1 MSSKSP
7 LVLVTGGTGFLAL
20 WVITLLLRQ
29 NYRVRTT
36 VRDLSRTAHIHS
48 CLAEAGLSDEQIS
61 SLEITRAD
69 LLTNE
74 NWPAAVADATYIQHI
89 ASPFPAHF
97 PKDLDAE
104 LIRPARE
111 GTLRVLRAARDSGTV
126 KRVVLTSSSAAVAYG
141 HGDKY
146 VGAGGEERGFTEADW
161 TDLDSGHVMPY
172 QRSKTLAE
180 RAAWEFMETASG
192 NKDADTDADAD
203 GQGEALSFDLV
214 AINPVTIFG
223 PALGKEDGTSLRTL
237 VELLQGNAPGIPK
250 LHWPIV
256 DVRDCARMHLLAMT
270 TPASGGNRFL
280 CVGEGSLWTEDI
292 AKILKRRLGERA
304 RKVPTI
310 VLPNF
315 TIRVVALVWPV
326 VRLVLPELGHE
337 KRMSNVKAREVL
349 KWEWEYSSEEAVVAG
364 AESLFKFGVVQV

>member
-1 MSSKSP
+1 MSPEPP

-20 WVITLLLRQ
+20 WVITLLLQQ

-36 VRDLSRTAHIHS
+36 VRDLTRTAHIHS
-48 CLAEAGLSDEQIS
+48 CLSEAGLSTKQIS
-61 SLEITRAD
+61 SLEIIQAD
-69 LLTNE
+69 LLTDD

-97 PKDLDAE
+97 PKDEDE
-104 LIRPARE
+104 LITPACE
-111 GTLRVLRAARDSGTV
+111 GTLRVLRAARDTGTV

-141 HGDKY
+141 HEYGY
-146 VGAGGEERGFTEADW
+146 AGAGGAEQGFTEADW
-161 TDLDSGHVMPY
+161 TNLDSGHVLPY

-192 NKDADTDADAD
+192 NKDADAD
-203 GQGEALSFDLV
+203 GQEEALSFDLV
-214 AINPVTIFG
+214 AVNPVTIFG

-256 DVRDCARMHLLAMT
+256 DVRDCAGMHLLAMT
-270 TPASGGNRFL
+270 TPAAGGERFL

-292 AKILKRRLGERA
+292 AKILKRRFGQRA
-304 RKVPTI
+304 RKVPTM

-315 TIRVVALVWPV
+315 AVRVVALVWPV
-326 VRLVLPELGHE
+326 VKLVLPELGHE
-337 KRMSNVKAREVL
+337 KRMSNDKAREIL
-349 KWEWEYSSEEAVVAG
+349 KWEWGYNSEEAVVAG
-364 AESLFKFGVVQV
+364 AESLFKFGVVQI

>member
-1 MSSKSP
+1 MSPDPP

-48 CLAEAGLSDEQIS
+48 CLSEAGLNTEQIS
-61 SLEITRAD
+61 SLEIIRAD
-69 LLTNE
+69 LLTDE
-74 NWPAAVADATYIQHI
+74 NWSAAVADATYIQHI

-97 PKDLDAE
+97 PKDIDAE
-104 LIRPARE
+104 LIRPALE
-111 GTLRVLRAARDSGTV
+111 GTLRLLRAAKGSATV

-141 HGDKY
+141 HEDGY
-146 VGAGGEERGFTEADW
+146 VGSGGEERGFTETDW
-161 TDLDSGHVMPY
+161 TNLDSGHVLPY

-180 RAAWEFMETASG
+180 RAAWEFMETMAADHENEDGAGSG
-192 NKDADTDADAD
+192 TK
-203 GQGEALSFDLV
+203 GQHFDLV

-256 DVRDCARMHLLAMT
+256 DVRDCAQMHLLAMT
-270 TPASGGNRFL
+270 TPAAGGERFL

-292 AKILKRRLGERA
+292 AEILRRRFGARA

-315 TIRVVALVWPV
+315 AIRVVALVWPV
-326 VRLVLPELGHE
+326 VKLVLPELGHQ
-337 KRMSNVKAREVL
+337 KRMSNVKAKGVL
-349 KWEWEYSSEEAVVAG
+349 KWEWEYNSEEAVVAG
-364 AESLFKFGVVQV
+364 AESLFKFGLVQV

>member
-1 MSSKSP
+1 MSSKTP

-20 WVITLLLRQ
+20 WVITHLVQQ

-36 VRDLSRTAHIHS
+36 VRDLSGTAHIHL
-48 CLAEAGLSDEQIS
+48 CLAESGLSDDQIS
-61 SLEITRAD
+61 SLEIIRAD
-69 LLTNE
+69 LLTDE
-74 NWPAAVADATYIQHI
+74 NWPAAVAGATYIQHI

-97 PKDLDAE
+97 PKDVDGE

-111 GTLRVLRAARDSGTV
+111 GTLRVLRVARDAGTV

-141 HGDKY
+141 HEYGY

-180 RAAWEFMETASG
+180 RAAWEFMKTASG
-192 NKDADTDADAD
+192 NKDADADAD
-203 GQGEALSFDLV
+203 GQEGALSFDLV
-214 AINPVTIFG
+214 AVNPVTIFG

-237 VELLQGNAPGIPK
+237 VELLVGNAPGIPK

-270 TPASGGNRFL
+270 TPAAGGNRFL

-292 AKILKRRLGERA
+292 AKILKRRFGERA
-304 RKVPTI
+304 RKVPTN

-315 TIRVVALVWPV
+315 AIRVVALVWPV
-326 VRLVLPELGHE
+326 VKLVLPDLGHE

-349 KWEWEYSSEEAVVAG
+349 MWEWEYSSEEAVVAG
-364 AESLFKFGVVQV
+364 AESLFKFGVVQS

>member
-1 MSSKSP
+1 MSAERP

-20 WVITLLLRQ
+20 WVIAQLLKQ

-36 VRDLSRTAHIHS
+36 IRDLSRTAHIHS
-48 CLAEAGLSDEQIS
+48 CLREAGLGADQIS
-61 SLEITRAD
+61 SLEIIQAD
-69 LLTNE
+69 LLADE

-97 PKDLDAE
+97 PKDPDE
-104 LIRPARE
+104 IIGPARE
-111 GTLRVLRAARDSGTV
+111 GTLRVLRAAMGSGTV
-126 KRVVLTSSSAAVAYG
+126 KRVVLTSSSAAIAYG
-141 HGDKY
+141 HAHGY
-146 VGAGGEERGFTEADW
+146 VGAGGSERGFTEADW
-161 TDLDSGHVMPY
+161 TNTDSGTGAMPY

-180 RAAWEFMETASG
+180 RAAWDFVEGMSAE
-192 NKDADTDADAD
+192 DTVGYDPVKKQKKK
-203 GQGEALSFDLV
+203 GQPFDLV
-214 AINPVTIFG
+214 AVNPVSIFG

-237 VELLQGNAPGIPK
+237 VELLVGNAPAIPK

-270 TPASGGNRFL
+270 TPEAGGERFL
-280 CVGEGSLWTEDI
+280 CVGEGSLWMEDI

-304 RKVPTI
+304 KKVPTM

-315 TIRVVALVWPV
+315 AIRILALVWPV

-337 KRMSNVKAREVL
+337 KKMSHDKAREVL
-349 KWEWEYSSEEAVVAG
+349 KWEWEYSSEDAVVAG
-364 AESLFKFGVVQV
+364 AESLFKFDVVQV

>member
-1 MSSKSP
+1 MFPEPP

-36 VRDLSRTAHIHS
+36 VRNLTRTAHIHS
-48 CLAEAGLSDEQIS
+48 CLVEAGLSTDQIS
-61 SLEITRAD
+61 SLEIIRAD
-69 LLTNE
+69 LLSDD
-74 NWPAAVADATYIQHI
+74 NWPAAVAGTTYIQHI

-111 GTLRVLRAARDSGTV
+111 GTLRVLHAARDSRTV

-141 HGDKY
+141 HEDGY
-146 VGAGGEERGFTEADW
+146 AGAGGAEQGFTEADW
-161 TDLDSGHVMPY
+161 TNLDSRHVLPY

-180 RAAWEFMETASG
+180 RAAWEFIETASG
-192 NKDADTDADAD
+192 NKKDANANAD
-203 GQGEALSFDLV
+203 GQEEALSFDLV
-214 AINPVTIFG
+214 VVNPVTIFG

-250 LHWPIV
+250 LYWPIV

-270 TPASGGNRFL
+270 TSSAGGERFL

-292 AKILKRRLGERA
+292 AKILKRRFGQKA

-315 TIRVVALVWPV
+315 AIRVVALVWPV
-326 VRLVLPELGHE
+326 VKLVLPELGHE

-349 KWEWEYSSEEAVVAG
+349 KWDWEYNSEEAVVAG
-364 AESLFKFGVVQV
+364 AESLFKFGVIQA